1 MDNQTSYRKYAMY
14 LVLFAII
21 LRLNGF
27 FSSLTYDEIWSLE
40 NFANLSV
47 YDIFTQ
53 LKLPNNHPLN
63 TLFIKLVSRLNV
75 DFIFIR
81 LSALLSG
88 IGVVLLLGV
97 VANTIFKSKITT
109 LVVLIASLFNYP
121 LICFSQVAR
130 GYQLQCFLLLLYS
143 VSLLW
148 AYKSSNIDKKDI
160 DENYKKEVIDALWE
174 LTFKM

>member
-121 LICFSQVAR
+121 LICFSQVDSIAPP
-130 GYQLQCFLLLLYS
+130 GKAGIAS
-143 VSLLW
+143 
-148 AYKSSNIDKKDI
+148 ANIYFYI
-160 DENYKKEVIDALWE
+160 
-174 LTFKM
+174 